1 MGHSA
6 LCGTTQT
13 AFTGAPLVHVQLA
26 CLNALA
32 ILMFHYVDMGRLSAQ
47 CYPLSCSDTLIRPLT
62 PAVYRMLGTYIH
74 HGPAERVSEWMEC
87 SVEKMADPKDGSD
100 RVEDAMMGG

>member
-1 MGHSA
+1 MLS
-6 LCGTTQT
+6 T
-13 AFTGAPLVHVQLA
+13 
-26 CLNALA
+26 
-32 ILMFHYVDMGRLSAQ
+32 YV
-47 CYPLSCSDTLIRPLT
+47 
-62 PAVYRMLGTYIH
+62 H